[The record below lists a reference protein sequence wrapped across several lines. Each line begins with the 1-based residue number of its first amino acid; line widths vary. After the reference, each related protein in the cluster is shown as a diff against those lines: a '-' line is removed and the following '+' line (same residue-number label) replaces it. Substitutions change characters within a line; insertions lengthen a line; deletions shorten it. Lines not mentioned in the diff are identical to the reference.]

1 MNTKIIRDTVY
12 ISDINP
18 KYQVITEAVLPDY
31 VISKKN
37 FPSVAFNNRIKF
49 LVLHY
54 TVADYPTSV
63 RILAQKGRV
72 SSHYLISAQPNDTI
86 DILVSEDK
94 RAWHA
99 GVSSWNGTENL
110 NDTSIGIE
118 IVNDGYI
125 SIKDSM
131 IFTPFPE
138 YQIKKVATLAKNI
151 IDRYEIEPVN
161 VIGHSDIA
169 PLRKQDPGPMFPWEQ
184 LYTEYNIGAW
194 YDEFDKQY
202 FLAQYI
208 PDVYPYNSALDFQK
222 ALQNYGY
229 KIALTD
235 NWDKDTELIIRAFQ
249 WHFRPEKADGIVDA
263 ETWAILHALNKKYR
277 ANNK

>member
-1 MNTKIIRDTVY
+1 VNTKIIRDTVY